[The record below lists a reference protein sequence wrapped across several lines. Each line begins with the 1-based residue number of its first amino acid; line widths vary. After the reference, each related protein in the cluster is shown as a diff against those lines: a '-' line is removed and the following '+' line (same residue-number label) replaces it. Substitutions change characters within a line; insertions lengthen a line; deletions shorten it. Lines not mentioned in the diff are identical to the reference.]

1 MYMDYVYAKK
11 NCLDHRKRRENFQ
24 KNDLLW
30 VVEKEKK
37 SKLNHCLSNTK
48 IYKKYWK
55 HRFSHEEKS
64 TKGQVQLFVDT
75 TQQEGQETETAEL
88 GMK

>member
-1 MYMDYVYAKK
+1 MCMLKK
-11 NCLDHRKRRENFQ
+11 TVQ
-24 KNDLLW
+24 TI
-30 VVEKEKK
+30 EKEEKIFRKMICSEWWRKKKK